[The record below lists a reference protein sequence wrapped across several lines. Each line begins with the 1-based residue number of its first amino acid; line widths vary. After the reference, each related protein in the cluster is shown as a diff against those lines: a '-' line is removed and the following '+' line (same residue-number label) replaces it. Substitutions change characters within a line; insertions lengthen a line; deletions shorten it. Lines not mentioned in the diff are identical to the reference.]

1 MYIIQFV
8 LKCLIGLWKGKLLA
22 FGKAYVTMFV
32 LVYCFS
38 WTSVLILS
46 KSTQPYIHF
55 CINNQQKVSQLQH
68 NGIKVTHYGD
78 GDKISPRNII
88 LEFPIWN
95 ASNVQSPMIHQICQ
109 LMTLNR
115 FNYTITKYH
124 YETVWKKYL
133 PIKNFIVIL
142 FSSSVRKFCSLH
154 VVVMS
159 RWD

>member
-32 LVYCFS
+32 LVITFLGLQFQFYQNQY
-38 WTSVLILS
+38 T
-46 KSTQPYIHF
+46 YF
-55 CINNQQKVSQLQH
+55 CINNKQKVSQLQH
-68 NGIKVTHYGD
+68 NGMKVTHYGD

-88 LEFPIWN
+88 LEFPIRN
-95 ASNVQSPMIHQICQ
+95 ASTVHSVQSPMIHQICQ